1 MKKILCII
9 RMERKCII
17 NPATGRA
24 VKIEGRL
31 GKKLNKTQKQKEDS
45 AVKKL
50 QAAVRRQTTSKPV
63 ETKTIEVADKKPR
76 KPRGSGSG
84 GGGRKKKEPV
94 SVVKSASEDDRSDAI
109 KKLQAAVK
117 RQSATKKYDKEKDF
131 RKAMGADYSKQ
142 KFTMTEKEKKETNEK
157 VKKLKEEKN
166 KKILGDKTAKDVF
179 KIVKDY
185 LDVWNFDNYK
195 KSNLS
200 KITYLANH
208 QEAWSDVYDIVEAY
222 GEEKLRKTLNEKDN
236 KILDEYKNQAKLEG
250 TLEKKIMLS

>member
-1 MKKILCII
+1 
-9 RMERKCII
+9 MEKTCII
-17 NPATGRA
+17 NPVTGRA
-24 VKIEGRL
+24 VKIDSRL
-31 GKKLNKTQKQKEDS
+31 GKKLNKDKNNREDS

-63 ETKTIEVADKKPR
+63 EKKIIEIEDKKPR
-76 KPRGSGSG
+76 KPRGS
-84 GGGRKKKEPV
+84 GGRKKKEPV
-94 SVVKSASEDDRSDAI
+94 SVVKSAGADDKSDAI
-109 KKLQAAVK
+109 KKLQAAVR

-131 RKAMGADYSKQ
+131 RKSMGADYSKQ
-142 KFTMTEKEKKETNEK
+142 RFTMTEKEKKETNEK

-166 KKILGDKTAKDVF
+166 KKIIGDKTSKDVF

-200 KITYLANH
+200 KISYLAKH
-208 QEAWSDVYDIVEAY
+208 QDAWSDVYEIVEAY

-250 TLEKKIMLS
+250 TLENKIMYT